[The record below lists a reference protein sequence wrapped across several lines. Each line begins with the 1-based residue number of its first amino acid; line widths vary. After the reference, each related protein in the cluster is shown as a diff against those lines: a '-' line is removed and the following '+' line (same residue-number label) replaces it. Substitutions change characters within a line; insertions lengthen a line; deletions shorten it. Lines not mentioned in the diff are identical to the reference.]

1 MGQHCADLLML
12 VLWASTAPIFAD
24 PTPVAVRTARPAIRY
39 YPAPSPGGYKREPMQ
54 TMGARPPARKQTVP
68 KRVTTSTLRT
78 RASTQRG
85 TVLVPYSYRAWG
97 SSSGSFCGPGG

>member
-1 MGQHCADLLML
+1 MTVRSILTTVLLMW
-12 VLWASTAPIFAD
+12 V
-24 PTPVAVRTARPAIRY
+24 VM
-39 YPAPSPGGYKREPMQ
+39 PSPGGYRWEPMP
-54 TMGARPPARKQTVP
+54 TRVVRPPARKQTVP

-97 SSSGSFCGPGG
+97 SSSGSFCGPSG